1 MILCSGNPSHIT
13 VASAVKKRFEL
24 VDFASRAT
32 GYDLRLNSP
41 NSETYFKQQILKYNV
56 FINSSYIAPGVQL
69 NLLET
74 VYKEWM
80 RENIFGHIINLG
92 STIEWRN
99 EPEYAGYIESKIKL
113 RTRSLELSGQTGITG
128 VKNTHVIVG
137 GLNDG
142 KSGHENW
149 LNLDH
154 VADVIYWILH
164 TNNNITL
171 IQVAS

>member
-1 MILCSGNPSHIT
+1 MILCSGNPNHQT
-13 VASAVKKRFEL
+13 VASAVKKKFEL

-32 GYDLRLNSP
+32 GYDLRLNSQA
-41 NSETYFKQQILKYNV
+41 NQKYFKQKILNYNV

-69 NLLET
+69 LLLET

-80 RENIFGHIINLG
+80 RENISGHVINLG

-99 EPEYAGYIESKIKL
+99 ETEHAGYIEDKKKL
-113 RTRSLELSGQTGITG
+113 RARSLELSAQTGISG
-128 VKNTHVIVG
+128 VKSTHLIVS

-142 KSGHENW
+142 KPGHENW

-154 VADVIYWILH
+154 VANVIHWILH
-164 TNNNITL
+164 TNSNITL
-171 IQVAS
+171 VQVEP